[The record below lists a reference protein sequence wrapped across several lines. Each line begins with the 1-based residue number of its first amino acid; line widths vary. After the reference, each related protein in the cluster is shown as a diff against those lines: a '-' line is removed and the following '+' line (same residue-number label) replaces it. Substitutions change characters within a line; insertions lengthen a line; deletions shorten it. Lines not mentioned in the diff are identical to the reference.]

1 MDYITVKKLP
11 IKLLFKLYLNSV
23 GLCCL
28 LQSQSD
34 SHKRCVSSFS
44 SRTSIQCFFSTYC
57 QIKKTF
63 NYAGA
68 LSNDSLA
75 EHTRMGGIMLQC
87 L

>member
-34 SHKRCVSSFS
+34 SHKDVSVVSHQGHQYNVFS
-44 SRTSIQCFFSTYC
+44 PLTA
-57 QIKKTF
+57 K
-63 NYAGA
+63 
-68 LSNDSLA
+68 
-75 EHTRMGGIMLQC
+75 
-87 L
+87 